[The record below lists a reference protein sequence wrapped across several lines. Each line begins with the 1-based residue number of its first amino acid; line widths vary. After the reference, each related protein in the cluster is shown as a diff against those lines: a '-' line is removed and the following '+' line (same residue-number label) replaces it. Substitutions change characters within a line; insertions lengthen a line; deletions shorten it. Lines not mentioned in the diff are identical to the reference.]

1 MKVLDLQCSASHRFE
16 GWFASEEEFQ
26 CQLHSE
32 LIECPLCGSTTVSK
46 CLSAPHLN
54 LASMRTASS
63 SSSEAV
69 VAPVSEPAIQAQWL
83 TALRQLVANTEDV
96 GEKFPEEARRIH
108 YGEVQERSIRGRAS
122 PTQTRELLEEGI
134 TVLPLPQVL
143 KDPLH

>member
-1 MKVLDLQCSASHRFE
+1 M
-16 GWFASEEEFQ
+16 
-26 CQLHSE
+26 
-32 LIECPLCGSTTVSK
+32 
-46 CLSAPHLN
+46 
-54 LASMRTASS
+54 
-63 SSSEAV
+63 
-69 VAPVSEPAIQAQWL
+69 APVSEPAIQAQWL